1 MVHLSPSSIS
11 SDGQRI
17 SGSVMY
23 LDYISSDLC
32 LNYFTA
38 PVKQQ
43 SADKVRRDYPSSA
56 LRQSW
61 IADYPL
67 LAYKTPNPMDNEI
80 AVINMAQNMPQRI
93 ITLPKEVKFVCFV
106 NHTQMAE

>member
-1 MVHLSPSSIS
+1 MV
-11 SDGQRI
+11 
-17 SGSVMY
+17 Y

-38 PVKQQ
+38 PIYEQQ
-43 SADKVRRDYPSSA
+43 SADKVKRDYPSSP

-67 LAYKTPNPMDNEI
+67 LAYKTPDPKDSEI

-93 ITLPKEVKFVCFV
+93 ITLPKNRKFVCFV